1 MLVNRFKRNWSL
13 GPMLHGSQIINL
25 NLHNK
30 EVSEFGLKNENI
42 KAEVAVE
49 KNSNSIETKEVE
61 SQTLK
66 FNKTTTLYDSI
77 TTSAGESEGNI
88 MIDRKSYLGDK
99 TYQNAK
105 RLLGRK
111 KAQDINKLNE
121 DMVKGVLPSNATE
134 EQKRAFSR
142 GREYSKNKR

>member
-1 MLVNRFKRNWSL
+1 
-13 GPMLHGSQIINL
+13 MLHGSQIINL